1 MKSDVVNIPASVR
14 ARLQNIAK
22 ETSRP
27 FAEVLQYYGM
37 ERLLYRFSKSPYTA
51 KFILKG
57 ALMFT
62 AWNIPQR
69 RTTLDIDFSA
79 RFDNQINGIEKVI
92 KDICKV
98 AVISD
103 GLVFDPETVK
113 GQRIKEDADYEDV
126 RVKFVGFLERSR
138 IPMQIDIGFG
148 DVIHPKPKTIDYPV
162 ILDLPKPHLKGYPLE
177 SVISEK
183 FEAMMKLGLLNSRMK
198 DFYDIWLLM
207 RKFDFNGTILT
218 EALKKTFDHRKTELP
233 LKRPLFAQEIYD
245 NKSDRQMLWMAF
257 LRKNDIKNAPDN
269 LSAIAKTIEKFLIKP
284 LEAIKKGKSF
294 NETWKA
300 ARKWEIK
307 PTAE

>member
-1 MKSDVVNIPASVR
+1 MKSDAVNMPASVR

-27 FAEVLQYYGM
+27 FAEILQYYGM
-37 ERLLYRFSKSPYTA
+37 ERLLYRFSKSPYA
-51 KFILKG
+51 AGFILKG

-62 AWNIPQR
+62 AWDIPQR

-79 RFDNQINGIEKVI
+79 RFDNQINSIEKVI
-92 KDICKV
+92 KDICKI

-103 GLVFDPETVK
+103 GLVFDSKTVR
-113 GQRIKEDADYEDV
+113 GQRIKEDADYEGV

-148 DVIHPKPKTIDYPV
+148 DIIHPKPKIIDYPV
-162 ILDLPKPHLKGYPLE
+162 ILDLPKPHLKGYPPE
-177 SVISEK
+177 SVVSEK

-207 RKFDFNGTILT
+207 RKFDFSGTILT
-218 EALKKTFDHRKTELP
+218 EALKKTFNNRKTELP
-233 LKRPLFAQEIYD
+233 QRRPLFAQEIYD
-245 NKSDRQMLWMAF
+245 NKSDRQTLWMAF
-257 LRKNDIKNAPDN
+257 LRKNDIKNAPDK

-284 LEAIKKGKSF
+284 LGAIKKGKGF

-300 ARKWEIK
+300 AGKWEIK
-307 PTAE
+307 PTS